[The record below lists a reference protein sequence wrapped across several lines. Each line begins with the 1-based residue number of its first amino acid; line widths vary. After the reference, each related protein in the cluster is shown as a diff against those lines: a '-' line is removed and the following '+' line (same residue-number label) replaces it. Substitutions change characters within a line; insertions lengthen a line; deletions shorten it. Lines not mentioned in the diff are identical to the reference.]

1 MKKGLCIFV
10 FFVGVLPIIQA
21 FMVKPPTDPKPPAW
35 GFFAHQRINRLA
47 VFTLPPEMIT
57 FYKFYI
63 VYLTENAINPDARRY
78 AVKGEAP
85 RHFIDVDVYDHQYN
99 DSAVYKMPRNWK
111 DAVKK
116 HTEDTLQAYGIVPWH
131 INFMKYR
138 LTKAFKNREATKI
151 LRLSAE
157 IGHYIADAN
166 VPLHTT
172 ENYNG
177 QLTNQKGIHGFWESR
192 LPELYS
198 DNYNYFVGKAKYIKK
213 PQQAAWQAVINAH
226 EALDSVLRFEREL
239 TKRFS
244 ADKKYTI
251 DERNGSNIR
260 TYSKKFSK
268 AFHDKLAGQVE
279 RRMRASIKMVGDFW
293 YTCWVDGGQPDLS
306 KMLDKKYIE
315 EERKRLEKER
325 KKWQE
330 QQQQK
335 KLKIRSHEAVLRHQI
350 HQLPHHRCCHSY
362 ARYYTYLRKK
372 MQDSNKSLKR

>member
-1 MKKGLCIFV
+1 MKKSLVIV
-10 FFVGVLPIIQA
+10 FLLVLMLPFTQA
-21 FMVKPPTDPKPPAW
+21 FVVQPVTPKPPVW

-57 FYKFYI
+57 FYKYYI
-63 VYLTENAINPDARRY
+63 VYITENAVNPDARRY

-99 DSAVYKMPRNWK
+99 DSAVYKMPRTWK
-111 DAVKK
+111 AAIKK

-131 INFMKYR
+131 VQFMKYR

-157 IGHYIADAN
+157 IGHYIADSN

-198 DNYNYFVGKAKYIKK
+198 DNYNYFVGKAKYIKNTQK
-213 PQQAAWQAVINAH
+213 AAWQAVINAH
-226 EALDSVLRFEREL
+226 EALDSVLKFEREL
-239 TKRFS
+239 TQRFS

-251 DERNGSNIR
+251 DERNGRNVR
-260 TYSKKFSK
+260 TYSRQFSK
-268 AFHDKLAGQVE
+268 AFHDRLAGQVE

-306 KMLDKKYIE
+306 KMLDKKYLE
-315 EERKRLEKER
+315 EERKRLEQER
-325 KKWQE
+325 KKWLE
-330 QQQQK
+330 KQQQK
-335 KLKIRSHEAVLRHQI
+335 KLKIRDHEVAFQDNTKRA
-350 HQLPHHRCCHSY
+350 PHGNCCHSY
-362 ARYYTYLRKK
+362 ARYFTYLRKK
-372 MQDSNKSLKR
+372 IKDSNKK